1 MSKRQSTLM
10 LFGSLVISGMIFLQM
25 SIYILSMFAGW
36 NVRFNLVAVCHSWL
50 KVIGLSYIEY
60 VLDVFVIYTLLF
72 LLWKMTIH
80 WFHAIQMKKRFEL
93 YKENAL
99 TNEMNKTYN
108 GEKTAF
114 MVISHPA
121 AIAIT
126 MGLVRPRIV
135 LSTGLIKFL
144 TDDELKAVIYHEM
157 YHAENR
163 DPLKNFLMSLCS
175 STLWYIPILK
185 WFNQKYRIVKELL
198 ADEFAIEKQAT
209 SVNLG
214 SALLKMLKV
223 GKQEKIPFV
232 HASFADTSVN
242 YRIEYLLNP
251 FMEFQMKL
259 PMKVAC
265 LSFLVFSL
273 ICMLFIFVLL

>member
-1 MSKRQSTLM
+1 MSKRQSSLM

-25 SIYILSMFAGW
+25 SIYILSMYAGW
-36 NVRFNLVAVCHSWL
+36 NVQFNLVAVCHSWL
-50 KVIGLSYIEY
+50 KVIGLSYLEY

-72 LLWKMTIH
+72 LLWKVTIH
-80 WFHAIQMKKRFEL
+80 WFHAMQMKKRFEL

-108 GEKTAF
+108 SEKKAF

-126 MGLVRPRIV
+126 MGLIRPRIV

-144 TDDELKAVIYHEM
+144 TNDELKAVIYHEM
-157 YHAENR
+157 YHAESR

-273 ICMLFIFVLL
+273 ICMLFVFVLL